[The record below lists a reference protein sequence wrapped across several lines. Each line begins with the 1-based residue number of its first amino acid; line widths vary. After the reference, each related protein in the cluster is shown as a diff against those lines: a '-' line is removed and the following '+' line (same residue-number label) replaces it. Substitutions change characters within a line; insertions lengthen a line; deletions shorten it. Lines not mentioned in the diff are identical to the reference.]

1 MDSSFYKVK
10 RHSQATWVFRL
21 ETYRFD
27 DSTVE
32 THPKVGMD
40 FDAVGKRAYRVH
52 TDSKETII
60 IVDPDGRL
68 QNKKTG
74 LVMNLPNLE
83 TFSIVDQQNVQDS
96 TVQKFEYYDY
106 TISVEHKDGLVLGVV
121 GEKAPTA
128 PIALIKRDDDSDL
141 QQWEIV
147 V

>member
-1 MDSSFYKVK
+1 MTRKEFPKSGHFSIRLRYTDLVIDVK
-10 RHSQATWVFRL
+10 EGSPEPGAQIFLWKAKSEHNDNQNYV
-21 ETYRFD
+21 
-27 DSTVE
+27 
-32 THPKVGMD
+32 
-40 FDAVGKRAYRVH
+40 
-52 TDSKETII
+52 
-60 IVDPDGRL
+60 DGRL